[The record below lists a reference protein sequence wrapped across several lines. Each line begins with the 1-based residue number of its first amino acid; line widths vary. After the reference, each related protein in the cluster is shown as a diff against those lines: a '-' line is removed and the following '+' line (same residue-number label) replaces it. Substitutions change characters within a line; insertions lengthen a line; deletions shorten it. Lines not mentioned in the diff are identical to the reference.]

1 MVTRVRLLVLA
12 ALVASAVAC
21 QQPSDSAAPIA
32 SSGPGGGTP
41 VAPAIEPGQPT
52 PEHPI
57 ELPGG
62 DASPVAPAIE
72 PGQPSPE
79 PTIEFNPS

>member
-1 MVTRVRLLVLA
+1 MSIRRGLLGPVLGLVL
-12 ALVASAVAC
+12 AVAC
-21 QQPSDSAAPIA
+21 QQPSDTVGPNG
-32 SSGPGGGTP
+32 SSGPGGGVTP

-57 ELPGG
+57 ELPG
-62 DASPVAPAIE
+62 ASPVAPAIE

-79 PTIEFNPS
+79 PTIEFNPG